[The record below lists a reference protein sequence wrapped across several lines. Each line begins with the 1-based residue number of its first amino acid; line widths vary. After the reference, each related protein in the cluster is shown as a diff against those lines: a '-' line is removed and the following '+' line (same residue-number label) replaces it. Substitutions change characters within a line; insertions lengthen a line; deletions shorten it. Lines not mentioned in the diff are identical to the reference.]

1 MTDPRR
7 RLPSVDALLA
17 DPEIAPLASRHPR
30 GVLVRAV
37 RAAVDAA
44 RATGGAPPDVG
55 WGAAVTEQLTRVVTP
70 SLVPV
75 INATGVV
82 LHTNLGRALLA
93 RSAIEAMTRVAGSY
107 ASVEYDLGRGARGS
121 RHAICRDLLVEL
133 TGAEDALVVN
143 NAAAALVLALSALA
157 RDGEAIV
164 SRGELVEIGG
174 AFRVP
179 DILARSGARLVEV
192 GTTNRTHV
200 DDYVK
205 AMTPK
210 TKALLKVHRS
220 NFRVTGFTAEVDAGE
235 LAQLGRA
242 GGAAT
247 LYDLGSGLLFDLTPW
262 GLTGEPLVRDAVASG
277 VDLVVFS
284 GDKLLGGPQAGI
296 MVGGRRALE
305 ACRADPLAR
314 AVRADKY
321 TLAALEATL
330 ALYRDPEQARREIP
344 TLRMLTEEGV
354 EIRRRGEAVIEG
366 VRRES
371 VGGNDVGKKTYA
383 VELVEGTSEVGGG
396 SFPETRL
403 KTWLVRLTAQ
413 PPDRLI
419 ELLRCGDPPIIA
431 RIEDG
436 HVVLDPRTI
445 LPDQVATTVQV
456 VLRALDA

>member
-1 MTDPRR
+1 MADPRR
-7 RLPSVDALLA
+7 QLPSVDSLLA
-17 DPEIAPLASRHPR
+17 DPQIKGLGSRHPR
-30 GVLVRAV
+30 GLLVRAV

-44 RATGGAPPDVG
+44 RAGGGAVPATG
-55 WGAAVTEQLTRVVTP
+55 WAAAVTEQLERAATP
-70 SLVPV
+70 SLLPV

-82 LHTNLGRALLA
+82 LHTNLGRSLLA
-93 RSAIEAMTRVAGSY
+93 RPAIAAMTRVAESY
-107 ASVEYDLGRGARGS
+107 ASLEYDLGKGARGS

-143 NAAAALVLALSALA
+143 NAAAGLVLALSGLA

-179 DILARSGARLVEV
+179 DILARSGARLVEI

-220 NFRVTGFTAEVDAGE
+220 NFRVTGFTAEVDAAE
-235 LAQLGRA
+235 LAQLGHA
-242 GGAAT
+242 GGAAS
-247 LYDLGSGLLFDLTPW
+247 LYDLGSGLLLDLTPW

-296 MVGGRRALE
+296 VLGGTRTLD

-330 ALYRDPEQARREIP
+330 ALYRDPERARHEIP

-354 EIRRRGEAVIEG
+354 EIRRRGEALKNG
-366 VRRES
+366 
-371 VGGNDVGKKTYA
+371 VGGKASVQ
-383 VELVEGTSEVGGG
+383 LVEGLSEVGGG
-396 SFPETRL
+396 SFPEAKL
-403 KTWLVRLTAQ
+403 PTWLVQLKADKRSAESISQRLRAS
-413 PPDRLI
+413 
-419 ELLRCGDPPIIA
+419 DPPVIA
-431 RIEDG
+431 RIENDC
-436 HVVLDPRTI
+436 VLLDPRTI
-445 LPDQVATTVQV
+445 LPDQVPLAVQAV
-456 VLRALDA
+456 IDALAG

>member
-1 MTDPRR
+1 MADPRR
-7 RLPSVDALLA
+7 HLPSVDSLLA
-17 DPEIAPLASRHPR
+17 DPQIAGLGARHPR
-30 GVLVRAV
+30 GLLVRAV

-44 RATGGAPPDVG
+44 RAGGGAAPASG
-55 WGAAVTEQLTRVVTP
+55 WAVAVTEQLERAASP
-70 SLVPV
+70 SLLPV

-93 RSAIEAMTRVAGSY
+93 RSAIAAMTRVAESY
-107 ASVEYDLGRGARGS
+107 ASLEYDLGRGARGS

-133 TGAEDALVVN
+133 TGAPDALVVN
-143 NAAAALVLALSALA
+143 NAAAGLVLALSALA

-179 DILARSGARLVEV
+179 DILARSGARLVEI

-205 AMTPK
+205 AMTPA

-220 NFRVTGFTAEVDAGE
+220 NFRVTGFTAEVDAAE

-247 LYDLGSGLLFDLTPW
+247 LYDLGSGLLLDLSRW
-262 GLTGEPLVRDAVASG
+262 GLTGEPLVREAVGSG

-296 MVGGRRALE
+296 MLGGKRALD
-305 ACRADPLAR
+305 ACRSDPLAR

-330 ALYRDPEQARREIP
+330 ALYRDPEAARREIP
-344 TLRMLTEEGV
+344 TLRMLTDEALP
-354 EIRRRGEAVIEG
+354 IRRRGEALMKGLEGQVAAELIEG
-366 VRRES
+366 F
-371 VGGNDVGKKTYA
+371 
-383 VELVEGTSEVGGG
+383 SEVGGG
-396 SFPETRL
+396 SFPEAKL
-403 KTWLVRLTAQ
+403 PTWLVQLKADKLTADSAVQ
-413 PPDRLI
+413 RL
-419 ELLRCGDPPIIA
+419 RASDPPIIA
-431 RIEDG
+431 RILDH

-445 LPDQVATTVQV
+445 LPGEEGA
-456 VLRALDA
+456 VLRGVRAALD